1 MIRFML
7 RKQKQS
13 RICLMFTFSE
23 GHMAMRY
30 CNIAWSTVMR
40 SPFDI
45 DEGHVM
51 AFRPISE
58 LVRSWS

>member
-1 MIRFML
+1 
-7 RKQKQS
+7 
-13 RICLMFTFSE
+13 MFTFSE

-51 AFRPISE
+51 AFRPINE